1 MIRAVLFDVG
11 ETLITSMEMIDT
23 FQAILKE
30 KDIEID
36 LEEIREAHEK
46 ASKEFLGQKRD
57 IRPTGKGD
65 FNKVYASWNDEVVK
79 ELGLKEKNLGKY
91 ISKRWFDVVGLKAY
105 DDAVVVL
112 NRLSAMGLRIG
123 IVTNG
128 YQEELETVLEKI
140 NGPLKTNM
148 FDVIVGRDTVGAAK
162 PDPRPFLHAAGSLGL
177 KPDEIVYVGDSF
189 HNDYEGSQGV
199 GMKPVLIL
207 RGRKPPAYAPDDI
220 TTIQTLDEIMNLLD

>member
-23 FQAILKE
+23 FQVILEE
-30 KDIEID
+30 KGIKKS
-36 LEEIREAHEK
+36 LEEIDAAHKK
-46 ASKEFLGQKRD
+46 ASKEFLGKKRD
-57 IRPTGKGD
+57 IRPTGRGD
-65 FNKVYASWNDEVVK
+65 FNKVYSKWNDEVMK

-105 DDAVVVL
+105 DDVVVVL
-112 NRLSAMGLRIG
+112 NKLSAMGLRIG

-128 YQEELETVLEKI
+128 YQEELETVLKKI
-140 NGPLKTNM
+140 NGPLKTSM
-148 FDVIVGRDTVGAAK
+148 FDVIVGRDTAGAAK
-162 PDPRPFLHAAGSLGL
+162 PDPRPFLHASGSLGL
-177 KPDEIVYVGDSF
+177 KPDEIIYVGDSF

-207 RGRKPPAYAPDDI
+207 RGRKPPAIAPDDI
-220 TTIQTLDEIMNLLD
+220 TTIQTLDELMDLVQ

>member
-11 ETLITSMEMIDT
+11 ETLITSMEMVDT

-36 LEEIREAHEK
+36 LEKIREAHDN
-46 ASKEFLGQKRD
+46 ASKEFLGKKRD
-57 IRPTGKGD
+57 IRPTGRGD

-79 ELGLKEKNLGKY
+79 ELGLKNKGLGKY

-105 DDAVVVL
+105 DDSVVVL

-128 YQEELETVLEKI
+128 YQEELETVLKKI
-140 NGPLKTNM
+140 NGPLKTSM
-148 FDVIVGRDTVGAAK
+148 FDVIVGRDTAGAAK

-177 KPDEIVYVGDSF
+177 KPEEVLFVGDSF
-189 HNDYEGSQGV
+189 YNDYEGSQGV
-199 GMKPVLIL
+199 GMTPVLIL

-220 TTIQTLDEIMNLLD
+220 TTIESLDELMNLVQ